1 MARLID
7 NFCVECD
14 VCRHCGR
21 DKDVIHYECDSCD
34 ADNID
39 GETKIYS
46 DGAYH
51 YCLTCLLRKHMLDF
65 ATDMV
70 EEYGEEW
77 ADENYEVVGEM
88 ED

>member
-1 MARLID
+1 MREVRND
-7 NFCVECD
+7 CVGCPQG
-14 VCRHCGR
+14 CIHCGR
-21 DKDVIHYECDSCD
+21 GDDYVVYECDSCG
-34 ADNID
+34 A
-39 GETKIYS
+39 ETEEGVKLYS

-51 YCLTCLLRKHMLDF
+51 YCLTCLLRKHLLDF